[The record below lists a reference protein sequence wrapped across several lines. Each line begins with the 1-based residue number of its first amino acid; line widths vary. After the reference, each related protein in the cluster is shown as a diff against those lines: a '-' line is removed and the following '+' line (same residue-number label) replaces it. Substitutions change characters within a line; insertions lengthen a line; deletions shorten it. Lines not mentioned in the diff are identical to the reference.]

1 LQNLQNI
8 FFRILRQRL
17 SLFESFTNKV
27 DARNDID
34 RIRKNILIQLKLSE
48 NKLSSGSKSVPK
60 EYNNYVRYNVLL
72 EKAKSLHA
80 QNQNLKQQER
90 QRLKTIQ
97 HNGKERRDIFG
108 MKSRVILIFFRS
120 PTRKS
125 QRVIEAD
132 QIKNGPAAS
141 QIDAHK

>member
-1 LQNLQNI
+1 
-8 FFRILRQRL
+8 
-17 SLFESFTNKV
+17 V

-60 EYNNYVRYNVLL
+60 EYNNYVRYNILL

-97 HNGKERRDIFG
+97 HNGKEGRDIFG

-120 PTRKS
+120 PT
-125 QRVIEAD
+125 
-132 QIKNGPAAS
+132 
-141 QIDAHK
+141 